1 MKNSKRAVKSLER
14 LREDFGGY
22 RYKKCLKHLRMVVR
36 KSGLTL
42 EDIGT
47 SEEELETLRVKGC
60 KELAERHLK
69 RLREGIYNHESE
81 LQYLSREVK
90 KGGLTLKDIVT
101 SKEELEKLRVNCCKK
116 SAEEYLKDLRE
127 GIYPYNHT
135 LGDTLEC
142 LRREV
147 KNGGLTLEDIG
158 ISEEELET
166 LRVNCC
172 KKSAEEYLKK
182 LRCLSDNGNRDVLD
196 AIVTIYSN
204 HRECLRRE
212 VKNGGLTLKDIGT
225 SKEELETLWPTYDY

>member
-47 SEEELETLRVKGC
+47 SEEG
-60 KELAERHLK
+60 
-69 RLREGIYNHESE
+69 
-81 LQYLSREVK
+81 
-90 KGGLTLKDIVT
+90 
-101 SKEELEKLRVNCCKK
+101 LEKLRVNCCKK

-158 ISEEELET
+158 TSEEELEK

-172 KKSAEEYLKK
+172 KKSAEEYLKD
-182 LRCLSDNGNRDVLD
+182 LREG
-196 AIVTIYSN
+196 IY
-204 HRECLRRE
+204 
-212 VKNGGLTLKDIGT
+212 
-225 SKEELETLWPTYDY
+225 P

>member
-116 SAEEYLKDLRE
+116 SAEDRLDSLRRSPLSYNGMLKHLRKIVRRSGLTLEDIGTSEEGLEKLRVNCCKKSAEEYLKYLRE

-135 LGDTLEC
+135 LGDTL
-142 LRREV
+142 
-147 KNGGLTLEDIG
+147 
-158 ISEEELET
+158 
-166 LRVNCC
+166 
-172 KKSAEEYLKK
+172 
-182 LRCLSDNGNRDVLD
+182 
-196 AIVTIYSN
+196 
-204 HRECLRRE
+204 ECLRRE